1 MDRVERQKLED
12 ICEDALI
19 CVDEI
24 IGWSPNRLT
33 DDIIRDGSQN
43 DLLAQKPAKIAELF
57 TAISTQQRQLASAEE
72 SIETIYGMIQLPADG
87 DESFVDDEIQLAKSR
102 QRALQGTL
110 GVVIDF
116 AKYNDLTKNNTT
128 LAMIAENIHAICT
141 SIDKIVDGL
150 NKMYDR

>member
-19 CVDEI
+19 CVDELI
-24 IGWSPNRLT
+24 ERSPNRLT

-43 DLLAQKPAKIAELF
+43 GSLAQKPAKIAELF

-72 SIETIYGMIQLPADG
+72 SVETIYDMIQSPADG
-87 DESFVDDEIQLAKSR
+87 DESFVEDEAQLAKSR

-128 LAMIAENIHAICT
+128 LGMVVENVHAVCE

-150 NKMYDR
+150 NKMYER